1 MPHFGKTSRKRLAT
15 CHEDLQLVFNEVIK
29 HFDCTIVCGHRG
41 EADQNDAFERGN
53 SKLRFPQSKHNQ
65 WPSLAVDAV
74 PWPINWDDTDR
85 MRYFAGYVMGIA
97 KLMYDQGLITHH
109 LRWGGDWDR
118 DTEVNDNRFQDFP
131 HFELVKP

>member
-1 MPHFGKTSRKRLAT
+1 MILTA
-15 CHEDLQLVFNEVIK
+15 
-29 HFDCTIVCGHRG
+29 CG
-41 EADQNDAFERGN
+41 
-53 SKLRFPQSKHNQ
+53 
-65 WPSLAVDAV
+65 
-74 PWPINWDDTDR
+74 I
-85 MRYFAGYVMGIA
+85 AGYVMGIA

>member
-85 MRYFAGYVMGIA
+85 MRYCR
-97 KLMYDQGLITHH
+97 
-109 LRWGGDWDR
+109 LRYGHCQVD
-118 DTEVNDNRFQDFP
+118 V
-131 HFELVKP
+131 